1 MKKLVL
7 AVLAAVFTVAVAQ
20 AETKPTTTAKN
31 TNGRVMLTKDNVLV
45 MNDYFDSESVA
56 KLSQKAK
63 EMDAKLPSTEAI
75 YLVIDSGGGSIEA
88 GIELIEN
95 LNNLNR
101 PIHTI
106 SLFSASMGFQTVQ
119 GVRGQRLLTENGTL
133 MSHKA
138 RGFFYGEFP
147 GQLDS
152 RYGHYLKRVKRLD
165 KQAVKRTKGK
175 HTETSY
181 ATLIENEYW
190 CDGEDCIS
198 QGFADKVVR
207 PACDS
212 SLNGTHD
219 KLYDR
224 FVYMGHVI
232 EIVDVYA
239 DCPLI
244 TGALSWQVYID
255 GEPLFEQYKAKPEAK
270 DKDKDSYYT
279 RRYTRTV
286 LADVG
291 LETAENIKKL
301 VTKKMDARSDSTRRE
316 IRKY

>member
-1 MKKLVL
+1 MKKLLLGILSALFVVST
-7 AVLAAVFTVAVAQ
+7 AS
-20 AETKPTTTAKN
+20 AEESKATASNK
-31 TNGRVMLTKDNVLV
+31 VVLTKDNVVV
-45 MNDYFDSESVA
+45 MNDYFNGETVA
-56 KLSQKAK
+56 QVAQRAK
-63 EMDAKLPSTEAI
+63 EMDAKLPSNEPI
-75 YLVIDSGGGSIEA
+75 YLVLDSGGGSIDA

-101 PIHTI
+101 PIKTVT
-106 SLFSASMGFQTVQ
+106 LFAASMGFQTVQ
-119 GVRGQRLLTENGTL
+119 GVRGERLLTVNGTL

-138 RGFFYGEFP
+138 RGLFYGEFP

-152 RYGHYLKRVKRLD
+152 RYAYYLKRVQRLD
-165 KQAVKRTKGK
+165 KVAVARSSGK
-175 HTETSY
+175 HDDKSY
-181 ATLIENEYW
+181 AALIENEYW
-190 CDGEDCIS
+190 CDGEDCIT
-198 QGFADKVVR
+198 QGFADRVVS
-207 PACDS
+207 PSCDS

-244 TGALSWQVYID
+244 TGPLSWQVYID
-255 GEPLFEQYKAKPEAK
+255 GEPLFEQYKPKSGTNTNSK
-270 DKDKDSYYT
+270 DYDYT
-279 RRYTRTV
+279 NGLYSKVV
-286 LADVG
+286 LANIG

-301 VTKKMDARSDSTRRE
+301 VTKKMDARTDNTNGRRE